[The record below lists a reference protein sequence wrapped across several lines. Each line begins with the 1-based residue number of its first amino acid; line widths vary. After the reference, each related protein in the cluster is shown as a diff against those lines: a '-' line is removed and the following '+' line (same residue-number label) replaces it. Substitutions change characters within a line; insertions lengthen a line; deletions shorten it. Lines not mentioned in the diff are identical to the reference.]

1 MPLRWICQCGQKNAP
16 KALYCLYC
24 GEHYTA
30 VDWKRD
36 RSKSQKRKEQDPFT
50 PPPRKETK
58 SKGRSQTTPA
68 LPPSPRLPPPP
79 APPGGVEGN
88 AATVDIQQHLA
99 AIRSYYGTAATSSLA
114 KEIQTLEQRGESSPR
129 LTHGHLS
136 KLGKAQKQVELCK
149 QEVQKVDKDWQAF
162 ALKAKNSMQERWA
175 VYQRDREKAKAA
187 LVEATENL
195 SLLRTQVKHVASA
208 LRTDISVE
216 EEGEAIPTLEEMQ
229 RMLGRIEETEF
240 IDDDEMQ
247 EDLEEELVADKAV
260 VEPVVALRA
269 FRRAIPRSGKAANA
283 ASPPKGVK
291 QTHLK
296 QAVEKKEKGEKADG
310 DPAETK

>member
-1 MPLRWICQCGQKNAP
+1 M
-16 KALYCLYC
+16 
-24 GEHYTA
+24 
-30 VDWKRD
+30 
-36 RSKSQKRKEQDPFT
+36 
-50 PPPRKETK
+50 
-58 SKGRSQTTPA
+58 
-68 LPPSPRLPPPP
+68 
-79 APPGGVEGN
+79 
-88 AATVDIQQHLA
+88 DIQQHLA

-208 LRTDISVE
+208 LRTNISVE
-216 EEGEAIPTLEEMQ
+216 DEGDTIPTLEEMQ
-229 RMLGRIEETEF
+229 KMLGKIEESEL

-247 EDLEEELVADKAV
+247 EDMEEELVADKTA
-260 VEPVVALRA
+260 EPAVALRA
-269 FRRAIPRSGKAANA
+269 FRRAIPRPGKAASA

-296 QAVEKKEKGEKADG
+296 QAVEKKEKGEKADV

>member
-1 MPLRWICQCGQKNAP
+1 MPP
-16 KALYCLYC
+16 KLSIVSC

-149 QEVQKVDKDWQAF
+149 QEVQKADKDWQAF
-162 ALKAKNSMQERWA
+162 ALKAKNSMQERCA
-175 VYQRDREKAKAA
+175 VYQRDRGKAKAA
-187 LVEATENL
+187 LVEATE
-195 SLLRTQVKHVASA
+195 TQVKHVASA
-208 LRTDISVE
+208 LRTNISVE
-216 EEGEAIPTLEEMQ
+216 DEGDAIPTLEEMQ
-229 RMLGRIEETEF
+229 RMLGKIEESEL

-247 EDLEEELVADKAV
+247 EDMEEELVADKTA
-260 VEPVVALRA
+260 EPAVALRA
-269 FRRAIPRSGKAANA
+269 FRRAIPRSGKAAGA
-283 ASPPKGVK
+283 ASPPKESGRL
-291 QTHLK
+291 T
-296 QAVEKKEKGEKADG
+296 
-310 DPAETK
+310 

>member
-50 PPPRKETK
+50 PPPRKEAK
-58 SKGRSQTTPA
+58 SKGRSQTAPA

-149 QEVQKVDKDWQAF
+149 QEVQKADKDWQAF

-208 LRTDISVE
+208 LRTNISVE
-216 EEGEAIPTLEEMQ
+216 DEGDAIPTLEEMQ
-229 RMLGRIEETEF
+229 KMLGKIEESEL

-247 EDLEEELVADKAV
+247 EDMEEELVEDKTA
-260 VEPVVALRA
+260 EPAVALRA
-269 FRRAIPRSGKAANA
+269 FRRAIPRPGKAAGA
-283 ASPPKGVK
+283 ASPPKGVR

-296 QAVEKKEKGEKADG
+296 QAVEKKEKGEKADV